1 LQDLGAAGITCSVS
15 ESAARVGMGADLDLD
30 LVPLREQGLEPFE
43 ILTSE
48 SQEGMLAIVAPERL
62 DAVREV
68 CERWGLASAVIAT
81 LVTGGMLTF
90 GIWRCHRVCTRLAL
104 ASDGP
109 STNARWRPRRCPRRN
124 DDPAFFPFD
133 GDLHDALIAVLSSP
147 NVASKRWVFEQ
158 YDSIVQGQT
167 VAAEN
172 SDAAVFAYRELS
184 KGIVVSTD
192 GKGRFGHLDPYI
204 GAMHAVAEA
213 GAERCRHGSP
223 AARHHELHEL
233 RQPGTAGRDVAVRR
247 VDPRDA

>member
-1 LQDLGAAGITCSVS
+1 
-15 ESAARVGMGADLDLD
+15 MGADLDLD

-48 SQEGMLAIVAPERL
+48 SQERMLAIVAPERL

-81 LVTGGMLTF
+81 LVTGGMLTVRHH
-90 GIWRCHRVCTRLAL
+90 GDVIACVPASAL

-109 STNARWRPRRCPRRN
+109 EYERPMAPEEVPETH

-147 NVASKRWVFEQ
+147 NVASKRWWFEQ

-167 VAAEN
+167 LRPRTRTPR
-172 SDAAVFAYRELS
+172 SFAYRGLS
-184 KGIVVSTD
+184 RASWSRPMARPVRSSGSLHR
-192 GKGRFGHLDPYI
+192 GHARGGRG
-204 GAMHAVAEA
+204 

-233 RQPGTAGRDVAVRR
+233 RQPGTGGRDVAVRR